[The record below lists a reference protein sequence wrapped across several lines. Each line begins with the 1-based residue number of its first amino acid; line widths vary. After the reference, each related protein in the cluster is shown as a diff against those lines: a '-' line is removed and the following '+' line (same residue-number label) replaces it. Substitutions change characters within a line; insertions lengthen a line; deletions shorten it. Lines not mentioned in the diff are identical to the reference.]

1 MRSIL
6 SLMLAAVVLHLVLI
20 QPNHPA
26 AMTPGALLLFPLE
39 LPVILLGMIAL
50 RPGTVVARAVRMVL
64 VAALMLLVVQKS
76 ADLGTFTAFNRAF
89 NPVIDLHLVSAA
101 WNLGSGAIG
110 TAMAALVVAGGLL
123 ALIALGLALWWAL
136 GRWQRV
142 APTGGWQAGTG
153 AAAALAAAVAVAEIG
168 QAMRAWALPASPP
181 GAAFT
186 ARVAVERIG
195 TYRTALMELAAFR
208 RAAESDPFDGQPG
221 LMAALDGRDVL
232 IIYVESYGRASFDNP
247 LYAPTH
253 TATLRAAE
261 AEIGE
266 AGLAMRSGWMTAPMS
281 GGQSWLAHGTVASG
295 LTTSDQVRYAAML
308 GSARRTIFH
317 LAAQAGYRTA
327 AVMPAITMPWPE
339 ADLLGFDTVL
349 AAADLGYRGQPFN
362 WVTMPDQFT
371 LARYAELLPAS
382 EAPLFAQIALI
393 SSHAPWVPVPE
404 MVDWDAVGDGTIF
417 DQWALSGDPPDVVW
431 RDRDRVRNQYR
442 QSVNYALQA
451 ALGYA
456 ARRGALDGAEAPLM
470 IILGDHQSAGFIA
483 QSDSLDVPV
492 HLIGPPEVLDLF
504 EGWGWT
510 AGLIPAG
517 DLPAWPM
524 AAFRDAV
531 LRATS
536 PGLSDVSGGGSS

>member
-1 MRSIL
+1 MRGAV
-6 SLMLAAVVLHLVLI
+6 SLILAALLLHLVLI

-50 RPGTVVARAVRMVL
+50 SPGAAVSRAVRTAL
-64 VAALMLLVVQKS
+64 VALLLVLVVQKL
-76 ADLGTFTAFNRAF
+76 ADYGTFTAFNRAF
-89 NPVIDLHLVSAA
+89 NPVIDLNLVVSA
-101 WNLGSGAIG
+101 WHLGSGAIG
-110 TAMAALVVAGGLL
+110 TLQAALAVAGLVVGLGLL
-123 ALIALGLALWWAL
+123 AAALWWAL

-142 APTGGWQAGTG
+142 TPGRGWRVGAGV
-153 AAAALAAAVAVAEIG
+153 AAGLAAVVAAAEIG

-186 ARVAVERIG
+186 ARVAVERVG
-195 TYRTALMELAAFR
+195 TYRRALAELAEFR
-208 RAAESDPFDGQPG
+208 RAAASDRFDGAEG
-221 LMAALDGRDVL
+221 LMAALAGRDVL
-232 IIYVESYGRASFDNP
+232 IVYVESYGRASFDNP

-261 AEIGE
+261 GE
-266 AGLAMRSGWMTAPMS
+266 LAAMGLAMRSGWMTAPMS
-281 GGQSWLAHGTVASG
+281 GGQSWLAHGTIASG
-295 LTTSDQVRYAAML
+295 LTTSDQVRYGAML

-349 AAADLGYRGQPFN
+349 AAADMGYRGQPFN

-371 LARYAELLPAS
+371 LARYADLLPPS
-382 EAPLFAQIALI
+382 DAPLFAQIALI

-417 DQWALSGDPPDVVW
+417 DQWALSGDPPEVVW
-431 RDRDRVRNQYR
+431 RDRDRVREQYR
-442 QSVNYALQA
+442 QSVDYALQA

-456 ARRGALDGAEAPLM
+456 ARRGALDGADAPLM
-470 IILGDHQSAGFIA
+470 IVLGDHQAAGFVA
-483 QSDSLDVPV
+483 QSDNLDVPV
-492 HLIGPPEVLDLF
+492 HLIGPPEAVALF
-504 EGWGWT
+504 DGWDWT
-510 AGLIPAG
+510 GGMIPAD

-524 AAFRDAV
+524 AAFRDAF

-536 PGLSDVSGGGSS
+536 PDITIRVGGGPS